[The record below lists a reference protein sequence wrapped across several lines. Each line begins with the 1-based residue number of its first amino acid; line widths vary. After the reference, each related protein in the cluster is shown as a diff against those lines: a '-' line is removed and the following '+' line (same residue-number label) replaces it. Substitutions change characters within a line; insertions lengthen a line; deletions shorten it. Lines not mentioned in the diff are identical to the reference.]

1 MLGRMLLTWRT
12 IGRTFGAWIAPLF
25 TGLVVIWL
33 RLNVAVGMALDPLFF
48 PSLRRTRLDRPI
60 VIVGNPRTGTTFL
73 HRFLDKQGVAVG
85 CQLWEMLVPSL
96 TLQFFVR
103 PFLPLLE
110 KVSPAKHHAAAAH
123 KTSMTAAET
132 DDAGM
137 FFHFFDGF
145 FLYGFFL
152 AWAEEDLTSR
162 FDPAVRDT
170 SLRDFRYL
178 EAVWR
183 RVLVARRGTRIAG
196 KLFSLGPRVNPFLER
211 FPDARILFML
221 RDPISFV
228 PSGMSLVTGTLDARF
243 GFWRLPEETRRPY
256 LERLYDGFLLLN
268 RRFHDDWVAGRL
280 PRDRVMLVHYDRLM
294 ADLEGLMGEML
305 AFMEVTPDE
314 KLTEAIRKEAE
325 KQRAYRSEHVYDLAK
340 FGLDVERILTDYA
353 FFYDTFGVRRPAP
366 PEAPPPPAGS

>member
-12 IGRTFGAWIAPLF
+12 LGRTFGAWFAPLF
-25 TGLVVIWL
+25 TGLVVIGL
-33 RLNVAVGMALDPLFF
+33 RIVVAVGMALDPLFF
-48 PSLRRTRLDRPI
+48 PSLRRTRVDRPV

-96 TLQFFVR
+96 TLQFLVR

-110 KVSPAKHHAAAAH
+110 KVSPARHHPAAVH

-152 AWAEEDLTSR
+152 AFADEDLIDR
-162 FDPAVRDT
+162 FDPRKHGT
-170 SLRDFRYL
+170 SPRDFAYL

-183 RVLVARRGTRIAG
+183 RVLVARKGTRVTG
-196 KLFSLGPRVNPFLER
+196 KLFSLGPRVNEFLAR
-211 FPDARILFML
+211 FPDARLLFML
-221 RDPISFV
+221 RDPMSFV
-228 PSGMSLVTGTLDARF
+228 PSGMSLVTGPLDTRF
-243 GFWRLPEETRRPY
+243 GFWRLPEDVRRAY
-256 LERLYDGFLLLN
+256 LDRLYTGFLLLN
-268 RRFHDDWVAGRL
+268 RAFHDDWVAGRI
-280 PRDRVMLVHYDRLM
+280 PRDRVMLVHYDRMM

-305 AFMEVTPDE
+305 AFMEIAPDAS
-314 KLTEAIRKEAE
+314 LVEAIRKEAE
-325 KQRAYRSEHVYDLAK
+325 KQRAYKSGHAYDLAR
-340 FGLDVERILTDYA
+340 FGLDRDRILEDYA
-353 FFYDTFGVRRPAP
+353 FYYDTFGVTRPAP
-366 PEAPPPPAGS
+366 